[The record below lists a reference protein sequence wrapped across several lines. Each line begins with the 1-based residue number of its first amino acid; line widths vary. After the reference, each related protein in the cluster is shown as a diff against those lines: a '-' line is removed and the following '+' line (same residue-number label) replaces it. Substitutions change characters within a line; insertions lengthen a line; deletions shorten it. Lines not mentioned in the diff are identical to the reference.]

1 METVKEGL
9 ASIYTNGAFY
19 NSKMRRLRDFSV
31 LALKVFVSDSARIL
45 DSTAA
50 TGIRGIRYLLEA
62 APHGESVLL
71 EINPKA
77 YETLKSN
84 IALNGLSKQATAFNT
99 SVQSFANN
107 NTAKIRFDVIDL
119 DPFGTPAPYIYD
131 LMKLANNKALFMITA
146 TDTATLCGA
155 EGDACL
161 RIYAAKPIKNEFCH
175 EASIRILL
183 AYVAKIAAQFN
194 FGIEPLLS
202 IAELHYIR
210 LFIKL
215 NKGAK
220 NAVISV
226 KSIGTAASCSA
237 CHAFYY
243 SFGIGMQ
250 EQKCKHCGNKL
261 SYFGPLWLSSL
272 YDKSVVGEMF
282 DLAEEPGERSTL
294 QSMLN
299 EYDTPFF
306 YSLDKITENMHIGS
320 VKREEVIAA
329 LRNKGLYASATL
341 FGSSAIKTNASIDD
355 VEQAVGEAHTKAT
368 LNK

>member
-1 METVKEGL
+1 MAIIKEGK
-9 ASIYTNGAFY
+9 ASISTDGAFY
-19 NSKMRRLRDFSV
+19 NSRMMRLRDLSV
-31 LALKVFVSDSARIL
+31 LAVRAFSGNKVNVL

-62 APHGESVLL
+62 IPEGNATFLDISK
-71 EINPKA
+71 KA
-77 YETLKSN
+77 YQTLKSN
-84 IALNGLSKQATAFNT
+84 IELNGLTERAQALNT
-99 SVQSFANN
+99 SVQSFANAETN
-107 NTAKIRFDVIDL
+107 EKFDVIDL
-119 DPFGTPAPYIYD
+119 DPFGSPAPYIYD
-131 LMKLANNKALFMITA
+131 LMKIAKDRSLFMLTA

-161 RIYAAKPIKNEFCH
+161 RIYSSKPIKNELCH
-175 EASIRILL
+175 ESSVRILM
-183 AYVAKIAAQFN
+183 AYTARIAAQFN
-194 FGIEPLLS
+194 FGIVPLLS

-243 SFGIGMQ
+243 SFGISMQ

-306 YSLDKITENMHIGS
+306 YRLDKITENMHIGS

-329 LRNKGLYASATL
+329 LRSKGLYASATL
-341 FGSSAIKTNASIDD
+341 FGSSAIKTNASIND